1 MTMKQ
6 QQPVNV
12 AILGDGAW
20 GTAIAMVLLSS
31 GHRVQLWG
39 HDSRYLDLMAS
50 VRQNRLYLPGI
61 DIPDSLE
68 FVPDAKG
75 AVRWADLVVAA
86 VPSKYLRAVLEPCR
100 GALDPEKPVLS
111 LTKGFDADSLMRPS
125 ELIVECLGT
134 KHVAAL
140 SGPSHAEEV
149 ARRLPA
155 SVVVAS
161 AELGLAR
168 KIQKIVTNS
177 RFRVYASR
185 DIVGVEIAGAL
196 KNIIALAAGL
206 LQGMNLGD
214 NALSALATRGL
225 VEMMR
230 LGVALG
236 AEPATFSG
244 LAGMGDLITT
254 CVSAHS
260 RNRRVGRML
269 AEGKALDAILG
280 DMNGIP
286 ESVTTTRL
294 ALALAKKHH
303 IEMPITEQV
312 AAVLWNGKPP
322 EQALDEL
329 MTRARKDED

>member
-1 MTMKQ
+1 MK

-20 GTAIAMVLLSS
+20 GTAISMVLLSS
-31 GHRVQLWG
+31 GHNVKMWS
-39 HDSRYLDLMAS
+39 HDPRYLELMAK

-61 DIPDSLE
+61 DIPDTLQFE
-68 FVPDAKG
+68 PDAAN
-75 AVRWADLVVAA
+75 AVKWADLVVAA
-86 VPSKYLRAVLEPCR
+86 TPSKYLRAVLARCE

-111 LTKGFDADSLMRPS
+111 LTKGFDGDSLMRPS
-125 ELIVECLGT
+125 ELIVECLGA

-161 AELGLAR
+161 SELGLAR

-185 DIVGVEIAGAL
+185 DITGVEIAGAL

-230 LGVALG
+230 LGMSLG

-254 CVSAHS
+254 CISAHS

-294 ALALAKKHH
+294 ALELAKKHH
-303 IEMPITEQV
+303 VEMPITEQV
-312 AAVLWNGKPP
+312 AAVLWKGKPP